1 MGEGLKRARAAAK
14 ATRKEAPREHV
25 KSPSGVY
32 LIQDTRQYVGN
43 CVLWWR
49 PEGAGYTTEFGE
61 AGRFNEEEIRGN
73 RDTDV
78 AIPIEAATAACVTH
92 VRAETLTRALAA
104 MRVPS

>member
-14 ATRKEAPREHV
+14 ATRKNVVEHV

-32 LIQDTRQYVGN
+32 LIQDTRQIVGN

-49 PEGAGYTTEFGE
+49 PEGAGYTTEFSE
-61 AGRFNEEEIRGN
+61 AGRFNEEQIKGN

-78 AIPIEAATAACVTH
+78 AIPIEAAAAACVTH
-92 VRAETLTRALAA
+92 VRAETLTRALDA
-104 MRVPS
+104 MRVT

>member
-1 MGEGLKRARAAAK
+1 MATKKK
-14 ATRKEAPREHV
+14 ATAATPKPAHV

-32 LIQDTRQYVGN
+32 LIQDTRQFVGN
-43 CVLWWR
+43 CVLWWC
-49 PEGAGYTTEFGE
+49 PKGAGYTTEFTE
-61 AGRFNEEEIRGN
+61 AGRFTEEEIRGN

-92 VRAETLTRALAA
+92 VRAETLSRALDA